1 MKAIYAQEK
10 EAIQINMDATNKETF
25 DAMQQGK
32 LKFNQDDVFQDLYQG
47 DLEAY
52 RADYEAYLQESFV
65 DMALDNVEHSRL
77 DERSK
82 NKLRKWVESLR
93 KKALADFDKS
103 LKAELNK

>member
-1 MKAIYAQEK
+1 
-10 EAIQINMDATNKETF
+10 
-25 DAMQQGK
+25 MQQGK
-32 LKFNQDDVFQDLYQG
+32 LKFYQDNIFHDLYRN
-47 DLEAY
+47 DAEAY

-65 DMALDNVEHSRL
+65 DMALDNLEHSRL

-103 LKAELNK
+103 LKAELNIVK